1 MNYFNTTEQ
10 SKYKVLSISTKD
22 TLLDDCNEA
31 HTNDTNDKNIPGNI
45 IHTFVQLQPAR
56 NKKYAVLITELKS
69 LSHK

>member
-22 TLLDDCNEA
+22 TLLDDYNEA
-31 HTNDTNDKNIPGNI
+31 HTNDRNDKNIPGNI